1 MSFDIVEGGVLCRH
15 CRRGRAVSA
24 DALELLRAMLDG
36 RLKSVLSEPAGPL
49 VTEVTELMTEAM
61 ESHLDRYLRSVR
73 AAPGLWSTGIPPAWR
88 QPQELTTGVRLLRPR
103 ACSAPHDATTAR
115 SPPGPTVTI

>member
-1 MSFDIVEGGVLCRH
+1 MSFDIVEGGVLCRQ

-49 VTEVTELMTEAM
+49 VTEVTEIMTEAM
-61 ESHLDRYLRSVR
+61 ESH
-73 AAPGLWSTGIPPAWR
+73 WT
-88 QPQELTTGVRLLRPR
+88 
-103 ACSAPHDATTAR
+103 AT
-115 SPPGPTVTI
+115 